1 MPRAKSVSAGADD
14 AARRRSIAFLNWA
27 HALDH
32 FVLLI
37 FPTVVIGLEVIYQR
51 PYSELIALSSTAFLA
66 FGIFSLPAGWLA
78 DRWSRR
84 NMMAA
89 FFLGCGV
96 SLAAAGLAPNLTM
109 LAVAMFALGI
119 FAAIY
124 HPVGMAML
132 IEASGAK
139 GRTLAFNGVCGN
151 LGVSLAAGISG
162 ALAYWVSWRAAFF
175 APAVVLVVSGIFYI
189 WMTPDDSHH
198 AKSRVSKPAVPL
210 TAKLAFMLFGLF
222 IVIALSAG
230 LAFNVLTI
238 ALPKIV
244 DERLSADL
252 PLVMVG
258 SIATAVLVCGA
269 LAQLIV
275 GRVVEW
281 LAPHTST
288 NVAMLPIATSDTS
301 LVMPSSTIFGSAM
314 VSTLN
319 TSPAVNAMNRNR
331 PNSMAKDVSLV
342 AIGSIATLVLVCG
355 AIAQLAVGRLV
366 ERISAPN
373 LFVAV
378 TAFGFAGNLWATY
391 ATGIPLLVALA
402 VAVAAIYGQVTV
414 NDIILAR
421 YTADAWR
428 GRVYAVRYFT
438 LFISAGI
445 AIAMISLLHKS
456 GGFAMVL
463 GANSVVALAMFLAAL
478 GLVTLIYGIEARHA
492 AAQPA
497 E

>member
-1 MPRAKSVSAGADD
+1 MKPAAHPTAAFDE
-14 AARRRSIAFLNWA
+14 AARLRSIAFLNWA

-37 FPTVVIGLEVIYQR
+37 YPTVVIGLEVIYGR
-51 PYSELIALSSTAFLA
+51 PYSELIALSSTAFVA

-89 FFLGCGV
+89 FYLGCGV
-96 SLAAAGLAPNLTM
+96 SLAVAGLAPNLTM
-109 LAVAMFALGI
+109 LGVAMFALGV

-151 LGVSLAAGISG
+151 LGVSLAAGISA
-162 ALAYWVSWRAAFF
+162 ALAYWINWRAAFF
-175 APAVVLVVSGIFYI
+175 APALVSFVTGIIYL
-189 WMTPDDSHH
+189 WLTPADLHE
-198 AKSRVSKPAVPL
+198 AKTRKSAPAVRLSPR
-210 TAKLAFMLFGLF
+210 LAFMLFGLF

-230 LAFNVLTI
+230 LTFNVLTI

-244 DERLSADL
+244 DERLSSSM
-252 PLVMVG
+252 PLVIVG

-275 GRVVEW
+275 GRLVEW
-281 LAPHTST
+281 VAPHT
-288 NVAMLPIATSDTS
+288 
-301 LVMPSSTIFGSAM
+301 IFA
-314 VSTLN
+314 
-319 TSPAVNAMNRNR
+319 
-331 PNSMAKDVSLV
+331 
-342 AIGSIATLVLVCG
+342 
-355 AIAQLAVGRLV
+355 
-366 ERISAPN
+366 
-373 LFVAV
+373 AV
-378 TAFGFAGNLWATY
+378 TAMGFLGNLWAAY
-391 ATGIPLLVALA
+391 ANGTALLVALA

-414 NDIILAR
+414 NDMIMAR

-428 GRVYAVRYFT
+428 GRVYAVRYFL
-438 LFISAGI
+438 LFISAGAAIGMI
-445 AIAMISLLHKS
+445 AVLHKS
-456 GGFAMVL
+456 GGFTLVLSVNAMI
-463 GANSVVALAMFLAAL
+463 ALLLFIATL
-478 GLVTLIYGIEARHA
+478 GLVAMIISVEGKHR

>member
-1 MPRAKSVSAGADD
+1 MIATTSLPLSED

-27 HALDH
+27 HAIDH

-37 FPTVVIGLEVIYQR
+37 YPTVVIGLEVIYNR
-51 PYSELIALSSTAFLA
+51 PYGELIALSSTAFLA

-89 FFLGCGV
+89 FYLGCGV
-96 SLAAAGLAPNLTM
+96 SLAGAGLAPNLAM
-109 LAVAMFALGI
+109 LAAAMFALGI

-162 ALAYWVSWRAAFF
+162 ALAYWVGWRAAFF
-175 APAVVLVVSGIFYI
+175 APALVSFVTGIVYL
-189 WMTPDDSHH
+189 WLTPADLHQ

-210 TAKLAFMLFGLF
+210 TPRLAFMLFGLF

-230 LAFNVLTI
+230 LTFNVLTI

-244 DERLSADL
+244 DERLSQDL

-258 SIATAVLVCGA
+258 GIATLVLVCGA
-269 LAQLIV
+269 LAQL
-275 GRVVEW
+275 
-281 LAPHTST
+281 S
-288 NVAMLPIATSDTS
+288 
-301 LVMPSSTIFGSAM
+301 
-314 VSTLN
+314 
-319 TSPAVNAMNRNR
+319 
-331 PNSMAKDVSLV
+331 
-342 AIGSIATLVLVCG
+342 
-355 AIAQLAVGRLV
+355 VGRLV
-366 ERISAPN
+366 EWVPPHVIFA
-373 LFVAV
+373 AV
-378 TAFGFAGNLWATY
+378 TAMGFLGNLWAAY
-391 ATGIPLLVALA
+391 ANGVALLAALA

-414 NDIILAR
+414 NDMIMAR

-428 GRVYAVRYFT
+428 GRVYAVRYFL
-438 LFISAGI
+438 LFISAGA
-445 AIAMISLLHKS
+445 AIGMISLLHKT
-456 GGFAMVL
+456 GGFSLVLAVNAMI
-463 GANSVVALAMFLAAL
+463 ALLLFLATIAL
-478 GLVTLIYGIEARHA
+478 VAMIISVEGKHA
-492 AAQPA
+492 AAQAQPA

>member
-1 MPRAKSVSAGADD
+1 MTATDRPTAAQSTE
-14 AARRRSIAFLNWA
+14 AARLREISFLNLA
-27 HALDH
+27 HGLDH

-37 FPTVVIGLEVIYQR
+37 YPTVVIGLELIFKR
-51 PYSELIALSSTAFLA
+51 PYSELIALSSAAFIS

-89 FFLGCGV
+89 FYFGCGG
-96 SLAAAGLAPNLTM
+96 SLIAIALAPNLVM
-109 LAVAMFALGI
+109 LAIAMFMLGV

-132 IEASGAK
+132 IEASGAN

-162 ALAYWVSWRAAFF
+162 ALAYWINWRAAFF
-175 APAVVLVVSGIFYI
+175 APALVLLASGAVYV
-189 WMTPDDSHH
+189 WLTPDDRHH
-198 AKSRVSKPAVPL
+198 AKKRVSKPAVPL
-210 TAKLAFMLFGLF
+210 TAKVMAMLFGLF
-222 IVIALSAG
+222 LFIALTAG
-230 LAFNVLTI
+230 LVFNVLTI

-244 DERLSADL
+244 DEG
-252 PLVMVG
+252 M
-258 SIATAVLVCGA
+258 T
-269 LAQLIV
+269 
-275 GRVVEW
+275 
-281 LAPHTST
+281 
-288 NVAMLPIATSDTS
+288 
-301 LVMPSSTIFGSAM
+301 
-314 VSTLN
+314 
-319 TSPAVNAMNRNR
+319 
-331 PNSMAKDVSLV
+331 KDVSLV

-391 ATGIPLLVALA
+391 ATGILLMIALA

-456 GGFAMVL
+456 GGFALVL
-463 GANSVVALAMFLAAL
+463 GVNSIVALAMFLATL
-478 GLVTLIYGIEARHA
+478 GLVTLIYGIETRHA